1 MGDPIVGVGL
11 ARSIAFD
18 GSNYV
23 VALKSSPSNLVTAQ
37 FLGPTADPFGAPIN
51 LAEAIDVCR
60 RVHGLM
66 HDDIR
71 GVVEPLTVSN
81 TLGVGVSDE
90 HDAWLAAEL
99 RSEHYDRKT
108 CVISIADCFA
118 ASSQDPG
125 ELDLRQ
131 LLRIED
137 RKESRDD
144 RSTVRGRT

>member
-1 MGDPIVGVGL
+1 MTVIDAYALV
-11 ARSIAFD
+11 AF
-18 GSNYV
+18 
-23 VALKSSPSNLVTAQ
+23 VADEPA
-37 FLGPTADPFGAPIN
+37 ADEVESLLRTGECRVNAIN

-60 RVHGLM
+60 RVHGLL

-108 CVISIADCFA
+108 CAISIADCFA
-118 ASSQDPG
+118 VALAVAEDSAIATADPG
-125 ELDLRQ
+125 MAAVARQ
-131 LLRIED
+131 EGVPLVALPD
-137 RKESRDD
+137 R
-144 RSTVRGRT
+144 RGKRP